1 MEDLHTQHEDVTG
14 DASRSASAYLTMALV
29 AAQKATDARARR
41 LDRRA
46 DTDTLAAGE
55 LINPSP
61 AAGAADRADPSD
73 PADPRA
79 DDLPAA
85 ETACAAMLGHDQG
98 RRVSSSTALQAW
110 LASQPVTDDSDDVL
124 VADRAEARLR
134 ALHPDAMARYDTL
147 CDHLDPVQAMRQ
159 VTPLI
164 ITGQQLPD
172 HVSTDVNAGPDG
184 TVSTGPL
191 PPSDTPL
198 AAAAAHTNTG
208 SDRPEIRYASVVRDV
223 LEGELAAAVL
233 HDDAWPVLA
242 TALQQAQQAGVDPS
256 QLLRDV
262 AAQRELASAKHPAQV
277 LNVRLERRT
286 VTAADVIASNFP
298 TPLSG
303 APLPHRL
310 AHDTTVAAQLAI
322 SPLRQLARDAA
333 PTPAAAHATAGTP
346 AELSASHVPDR
357 NSPPAPSNQAG
368 AAGPSQPPAGPV
380 LADRHRNQPFAAT
393 IVQTAAHNYPVA
405 IAQVGAI
412 QATITGTGAPAAA
425 TRAAPAAARH
435 R

>member
-46 DTDTLAAGE
+46 DTDTMAAAE

-61 AAGAADRADPSD
+61 AAGATNPTDPQG
-73 PADPRA
+73 

-85 ETACAAMLGHDQG
+85 ETAYQAMLGHDQG
-98 RRVSSSTALQAW
+98 KRVSSSTALQAW
-110 LASQPVTDDSDDVL
+110 LTSQPLTDDSDDQL

-147 CDHLDPVQAMRQ
+147 RDHLDPVQAMRQ

-172 HVSTDVNAGPDG
+172 HDSTDVNAGPDG

-191 PPSDTPL
+191 PPSDTPP
-198 AAAAAHTNTG
+198 AAAAARTNAG
-208 SDRPEIRYASVVRDV
+208 SDRPEVCYAPVVREV
-223 LEGELAAAVL
+223 LEAELAAAVL

-242 TALQQAQQAGVDPS
+242 TALERAHQVGVDPS

-277 LNVRLERRT
+277 LNVRLDRRT
-286 VTAADVIASNFP
+286 VTAADVIASSFP

-310 AHDTTVAAQLAI
+310 AHDTTAAAQSAI
-322 SPLRQLARDAA
+322 SPVRQLARDAA
-333 PTPAAAHATAGTP
+333 PTPTAAQETAGTP
-346 AELSASHVPDR
+346 DELSAPFGPDR
-357 NSPPAPSNQAG
+357 TGPGAQRFH
-368 AAGPSQPPAGPV
+368 AAGPGPSEPSAVRVPAY
-380 LADRHRNQPFAAT
+380 RHRHDPFAAT
-393 IVQTAAHNYPVA
+393 IAETAAHNYPVP
-405 IAQVGAI
+405 IAQVVVS

-425 TRAAPAAARH
+425 ARAAARPAPAASLH